1 MPTVLIPHVH
11 TKYDP
16 ISKQRVATIDLTE
29 AQEYGELEVVTS
41 GDVNVPDGVNQL
53 YDRIMDGE
61 FTASDYILAIGD
73 PLLIGAALSYA
84 AEKIGGPVTVL
95 RWNRFG
101 KHYETVEFN
110 L

>member
-41 GDVNVPDGVNQL
+41 GDVDIVDAIETL
-53 YDRIMDGE
+53 YRRIAEGE
-61 FTASDYILAIGD
+61 FEPTDYILAIGD
-73 PLLIGAALSYA
+73 PLLIAAALSYA
-84 AEKIGGPVTVL
+84 AEKLGGSVAVL
-95 RWNRFG
+95 RWRRSA
-101 KHYETVEFN
+101 KHYETVEFE